1 MANRGSQRLQAF
13 FGITTARSSGG
24 SRGRGRGSISGSVA
38 ESEVHQIGISVAK
51 WAAPFSRESVGG
63 RGEWGHLGHVA
74 CKVNVASRR
83 KKCIMQQQLPQKVQT
98 G

>member
-1 MANRGSQRLQAF
+1 MANQGSQRLQAF

-24 SRGRGRGSISGSVA
+24 RGSINGSVA

-51 WAAPFSRESVGG
+51 WAAPFSGESVGG
-63 RGEWGHLGHVA
+63 RGEWGHLGQVA